1 MVGGALATR
10 SVGLIP
16 TELYSKL
23 ATAPILLV
31 IKAAPIHS
39 ISESIWCMASHPI

>member
-1 MVGGALATR
+1 MAGGALATK

-23 ATAPILLV
+23 ATAPILLM
-31 IKAAPIHS
+31 IKAAPIQT
-39 ISESIWCMASHPI
+39 ISESTWCIASHLL